1 MVAAWHASYVTC
13 VTTVVYT
20 VLALFPGP
28 LRAHK
33 QTHDAQPLTPCK
45 LSSLS
50 LSMQDGSTPL
60 MIASERGHVA
70 VVRALIEAHAAVSQH
85 SRLGE
90 RAIDLARGGGHQEVV
105 ELLLQLDA
113 QVQ

>member
-1 MVAAWHASYVTC
+1 MAA
-13 VTTVVYT
+13 
-20 VLALFPGP
+20 
-28 LRAHK
+28 
-33 QTHDAQPLTPCK
+33 
-45 LSSLS
+45 SS
-50 LSMQDGSTPL
+50 
-60 MIASERGHVA
+60 EGHVA

-85 SRLGE
+85 SRRGE